1 MAFGANQVLVQGI
14 SEAKLRAFY
23 IGFDLG
29 ACRTEAFSE
38 VLMDAIVDFAFGYH
52 TGILEKYDRQKL
64 KEAAKSLYRINS
76 FNDVKWTYVDSD
88 AVLDED
94 DEKAKDNACRRG
106 EFGELILHVLL
117 RDYLN
122 TTPLLSK
129 IYFKDADGVTV
140 HGFDAVH
147 IGPDLPDCNAASLY
161 LGESKIYYR
170 QRGNAGE
177 HGIKELLGDIKS
189 HFRCDF
195 LKRESALIAK
205 KERSFLVVEEYEDDD
220 TKARYESF
228 LKQKKYWFDVFDGV
242 SKGTHKMEAFLKS
255 VTIPLVCTYQSEIFS
270 KCATDSHPDFQTE
283 YEAEMRKLET
293 KFNDLIGEIEN
304 EVGEPV
310 KTDLN
315 ILLILFP
322 IPSKKELIKVLH
334 QKLYHQQNA

>member
-1 MAFGANQVLVQGI
+1 MAFGANQVLVQHI

-29 ACRTEAFSE
+29 ACRTEAFSD

-52 TGILEKYDRQKL
+52 TGILEQYDRQKL
-64 KEAAKSLYRINS
+64 KEAAKSLYRISS
-76 FNDVKWTYVDSD
+76 FNDIKWTYVDSD

-94 DEKAKDNACRRG
+94 DERARDNACRRG

-117 RDYLN
+117 RDYLS

-147 IGPDLPDCNAASLY
+147 IGPDLPDYKAPSLY

-170 QRGNAGE
+170 RKGNAGE
-177 HGIKELLGDIKS
+177 HGIKDLLDDITS

-205 KERSFLVVEEYEDDD
+205 RERSFPTLEEYDDD
-220 TKARYESF
+220 NTKTQYEAF

-242 SKGTHKMEAFLKS
+242 SKGAYKIEDFLKS
-255 VTIPLVCTYQSEIFS
+255 VTVPLVCTYQSEIFG
-270 KCATDSHPDFQTE
+270 KCATDSHPDFRAE
-283 YEAEMRKLET
+283 YEAEVRNLET
-293 KFNDLIGEIEN
+293 KFRRLIAEIEK
-304 EVGEPV
+304 EVGEPI